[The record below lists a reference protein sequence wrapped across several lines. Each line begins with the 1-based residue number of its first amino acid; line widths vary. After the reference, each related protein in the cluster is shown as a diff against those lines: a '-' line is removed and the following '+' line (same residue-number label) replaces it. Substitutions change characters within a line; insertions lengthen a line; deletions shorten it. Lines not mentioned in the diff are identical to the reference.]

1 MINTGK
7 KVGTEI
13 FIYRIYQ
20 TIMLETNSNV
30 FADDF
35 IESIKKNNIDKQV
48 EGIRFNFKCV
58 SSLRIMCDKVNQQF
72 HHLLNHLIG

>member
-13 FIYRIYQ
+13 FIHCIYQ
-20 TIMLETNSNV
+20 TVMLETNSNV

-35 IESIKKNNIDKQV
+35 IESIKKTI
-48 EGIRFNFKCV
+48 
-58 SSLRIMCDKVNQQF
+58 
-72 HHLLNHLIG
+72 